1 MLIPEGYRL
10 PAKEV
15 PKAEHITAADLSK
28 ADPELQ
34 EEVMRVWFYENYDP
48 PDDLPYDGREGGYQ
62 FIYGGPFDPQ
72 EELESEFSGVV
83 PDSVIEK
90 LAKELRNI
98 SFEWSAPDPGPDP
111 DDEYLQHL
119 SGSIKGS
126 LGPFEEFKRSAS
138 DIRGLSQVKVE
149 SARQQCFNRLLY
161 ANVIAAL
168 EAYLSDFF
176 QTALDKHSE
185 LRRRFVETNP
195 EYSKQ
200 KFSLSKVFE
209 EYERID
215 VRVGEYLVSVLWHN
229 LAVVKNMFADT
240 LEIKF
245 TDKLDRLFTAV
256 LARHDLVHRNGRKKE
271 GGEHCITLDQVDEL
285 LKMSETLVDD
295 IEAQWKKLDPANRF

>member
-1 MLIPEGYRL
+1 MLVPEGYRL
-10 PAKEV
+10 PDKEMF
-15 PKAEHITAADLSK
+15 KAEYITAADLSR
-28 ADPELQ
+28 ASPELQ
-34 EEVMRVWFYENYDP
+34 EAVMRLWFREHYYP

-62 FIYGGPFDPQ
+62 FSYGGPFDPQ
-72 EELESEFSGVV
+72 EELEEKFSGVV
-83 PDSVIEK
+83 PDAVIEK
-90 LAKELRNI
+90 LANKLWNI
-98 SFEWSAPDPGPDP
+98 ASEWSGPDPGPDL
-111 DDEYLQHL
+111 DDEYLQRL

-126 LGPFEEFKRSAS
+126 LGPIEEFKRSAS
-138 DIRGLSQVKVE
+138 DIRRLSQVQVE

-176 QTALDKHSE
+176 QTAVDKHPE

-195 EYSKQ
+195 EFSKQ

-215 VRVGEYLVSVLWHN
+215 VKAGEYLVSVLWHN

-245 TDKLDRLFTAV
+245 PDKLEGLFTAV
-256 LARHDLVHRNGRKKE
+256 LTRHDLVHRNGRKKE
-271 GGEHCITLDQVDEL
+271 GGEHCITLDQVEEL
-285 LKMSETLVDD
+285 LKMSEALVDD
-295 IEAQWKKLDPANRF
+295 IEGQWQKLNPANQF

>member
-10 PAKEV
+10 PDKEV
-15 PKAEHITAADLSK
+15 PKHITAADLSK

-34 EEVMRVWFYENYDP
+34 EEVMRLWFYENYDP

-90 LAKELRNI
+90 LAKELWNI
-98 SFEWSAPDPGPDP
+98 SSDWSAPDPGPDP
-111 DDEYLQHL
+111 DLDDEYLQRL

-176 QTALDKHSE
+176 QTAVDKHSE

-195 EYSKQ
+195 AYSKQ

-229 LAVVKNMFADT
+229 LAVAKNMFADT
-240 LEIKF
+240 LGIKF
-245 TDKLDRLFTAV
+245 TDKLDGLFTAV
-256 LARHDLVHRNGRKKE
+256 LTRHDLVHRNGRKKE

-295 IEAQWKKLDPANRF
+295 IEAQWEKLNPANQF